1 MDMPSGNGDRPAI
14 AAPQRMAPKHKRQ
27 ANQERRLFDELTTL
41 ARFIEAAKRDIAAL
55 HPDEI
60 RQKHLPTATDELDAI
75 VAATA
80 EATGAI
86 LDAAEKLTTIGGA
99 AGSDIGNQVTEQ
111 VTRIF
116 EACTF
121 QDITGQRITKVVKT
135 LKQIEAKVADLV
147 QAFGAAP
154 QPQHQ
159 PAEPEVSGEAAL
171 LNGPQLPAAAASQSE
186 IDAFFEKD

>member
-1 MDMPSGNGDRPAI
+1 MHMASRGEQPSAGAPARPGAARRARPGAQDRG
-14 AAPQRMAPKHKRQ
+14 
-27 ANQERRLFDELTTL
+27 LFDELTRL

-60 RQKHLPTATDELDAI
+60 RQKHLPTAADELDAI

-80 EATGAI
+80 DATGAI
-86 LDAAEKLTTIGGA
+86 LDAAEKLAGLDARNPGA
-99 AGSDIGNQVTEQ
+99 GDQITEQ

-135 LKQIEAKVADLV
+135 LKQIELKVTELV
-147 QAFGAAP
+147 QAFGDAP
-154 QPQHQ
+154 QPAT
-159 PAEPEVSGEAAL
+159 PPRTASGPTGDAAL
-171 LNGPQLPAAAASQSE
+171 LNGPQLPSDAASQSD
-186 IDAFFEKD
+186 IDALFEKS

>member
-1 MDMPSGNGDRPAI
+1 MSVSVRQKKAAAVLRRVVLRRKGGSDAGLRREIEDLARLIKNAKREI
-14 AAPQRMAPKHKRQ
+14 AA
-27 ANQERRLFDELTTL
+27 
-41 ARFIEAAKRDIAAL
+41 I

-60 RQKHLPTATDELDAI
+60 RRKHLPTATDELDAI

-86 LDAAEKLTTIGGA
+86 LDAAEKLQSLGIDGA
-99 AGSDIGNQVTEQ
+99 AGQQVTEQ

-135 LKQIEAKVADLV
+135 LQDIEGKVAQIV
-147 QAFGAAP
+147 RVFGDGPAP
-154 QPQHQ
+154 RRAKTPK
-159 PAEPEVSGEAAL
+159 PTGEAAL
-171 LNGPQLPAAAASQSE
+171 LNGPQLPKAAVSQSD
-186 IDAFFEKD
+186 IDALFDKA

>member
-1 MDMPSGNGDRPAI
+1 MPSGDGNRPAI
-14 AAPQRMAPKHKRQ
+14 AATQRVATKHKR
-27 ANQERRLFDELTTL
+27 QERRLFEELTRL
-41 ARFIEAAKRDIAAL
+41 AHFIETAKRDIAAL

-60 RQKHLPTATDELDAI
+60 RQKHLPTAADELDAI

-80 EATGAI
+80 DATGAI
-86 LDAAEKLTTIGGA
+86 LDAAEKLTTIGSA
-99 AGSDIGNQVTEQ
+99 AGPETGDQVTEQ

-121 QDITGQRITKVVKT
+121 QDITGQRITKVIKT

-147 QAFGAAP
+147 RAFGDAP
-154 QPQHQ
+154 QPRHQ
-159 PAEPEVSGEAAL
+159 PAAPEVSGDAAL

>member
-1 MDMPSGNGDRPAI
+1 MASGSGRRSAG
-14 AAPQRMAPKHKRQ
+14 AASRRAAAKAARR
-27 ANQERRLFDELTTL
+27 ANRERRLLDELARL

-80 EATGAI
+80 DATSAI
-86 LDAAEKLTTIGGA
+86 LDAAEKLTAIG
-99 AGSDIGNQVTEQ
+99 AGSGPATNDQVTEQ

-121 QDITGQRITKVVKT
+121 QDITGQRITKVVKA

-147 QAFGAAP
+147 EAFGDAPPPRRRSRAPAAGGD
-154 QPQHQ
+154 
-159 PAEPEVSGEAAL
+159 ATL
-171 LNGPQLPAAAASQSE
+171 LNGPQLPQDAVSQSD
-186 IDAFFEKD
+186 IDALFEKG

>member
-1 MDMPSGNGDRPAI
+1 MASRGAQRPAGAI
-14 AAPQRMAPKHKRQ
+14 ARRRAPKGPKRADSGSQ
-27 ANQERRLFDELTTL
+27 LFDELTRL

-60 RQKHLPTATDELDAI
+60 RQKHLPSAADELDAI

-80 EATGAI
+80 DATGAI
-86 LDAAEKLTTIGGA
+86 LDAAEKLSAIRVDGPGA
-99 AGSDIGNQVTEQ
+99 GDQITEQ

-135 LKQIEAKVADLV
+135 LQQIELKVGELV
-147 QAFGAAP
+147 RAFGGAP
-154 QPQHQ
+154 P
-159 PAEPEVSGEAAL
+159 PVRPSVKRARRADDAAL
-171 LNGPQLPAAAASQSE
+171 LNGPQLPADAASQSE
-186 IDAFFEKD
+186 IDALFEKS